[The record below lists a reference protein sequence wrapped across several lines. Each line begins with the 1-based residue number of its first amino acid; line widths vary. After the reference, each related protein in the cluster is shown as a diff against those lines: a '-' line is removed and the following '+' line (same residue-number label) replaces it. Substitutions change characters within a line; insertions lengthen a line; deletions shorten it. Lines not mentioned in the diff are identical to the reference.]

1 MRIGIDAMGGDY
13 APKAVIDGV
22 LRAQKWITN
31 DIKLVL
37 FGDSELL
44 VSEFKKQKADP
55 EIYEIVH
62 CSEVITMNDHPMSGI
77 AQKMD
82 SSITVGFRFLAE
94 GNIDGFASAGN
105 TGAMMAGTMTY
116 IKTVPGLTRPAI
128 AAYIPVSE
136 TQCNLVLDAG
146 LNSDCKPEVLVQ
158 YGLLGSLYSQYVF
171 GVEKPRVGLLN
182 IGAEAAKGDL
192 LAKSTHELMA
202 TCSDFCFAGNIE
214 GNELFSNKRA
224 DVVVC
229 DGFVGNIVLKE
240 AESFY
245 AIAKERGI
253 EDSYLERFNFEYYG
267 GTPVLGVNAP
277 VIIGHG
283 ISNGRAIDNMIRQ
296 TASVIASD
304 LCAKFKKAFHV

>member
-1 MRIGIDAMGGDY
+1 MRIGVDAMGGDY
-13 APKAVIDGV
+13 APKAVVEGV
-22 LRAQKWITN
+22 LQSREWVS
-31 DIKLVL
+31 DDVKLVL
-37 FGDSELL
+37 FGDKSQLEE
-44 VSEFKKQKADP
+44 EFSKLGASADS
-55 EIYEIVH
+55 YEIVH

-77 AQKMD
+77 SRKPD
-82 SSITVGFRFLAE
+82 SSISVGFRALAAGE
-94 GNIDGFASAGN
+94 IDGFASAGN

-136 TQCNLVLDAG
+136 TEFNLVLDAG

-158 YGLLGSLYSQYVF
+158 YGVLGSLYSQYIF
-171 GVEKPRVGLLN
+171 GVKQPRVGLLN
-182 IGAEAAKGDL
+182 IGEEAEKGNL

-202 TCSDFCFAGNIE
+202 KSTDFLFAGNIE
-214 GNELFSNKRA
+214 GNEVFSNKRA
-224 DVVVC
+224 DVLVC

-245 AIAKERGI
+245 MITRRLGLKHP
-253 EDSYLERFNFEYYG
+253 YLDCFNFENYG

-283 ISNGRAIDNMIRQ
+283 ISNGRAINNMIRQ
-296 TASVIASD
+296 TSKVIASA
-304 LCAKFKKAFHV
+304 LCAKFKEAFHV